1 MRQHLNG
8 SLCILG
14 DLSGRWGCHQNHKL
28 SFELGGLL
36 QHRTTSSY
44 GWPFYTLKLFMQ
56 FKPKLPLV
64 LTETTFSK
72 KALFTK
78 MSLDNLV
85 QKFSTSINPIFKGLN
100 DFLNHL
106 LESIIRW
113 IIYFVDCSINHSFLV
128 LVTLRKVAHH

>member
-1 MRQHLNG
+1 MGENLNV

-14 DLSGRWGCHQNHKL
+14 DMSGRWGCHQNHKL
-28 SFELGGLL
+28 SFERGGLL
-36 QHRTTSSY
+36 QHRTTSSDA
-44 GWPFYTLKLFMQ
+44 WPFYMLKVFMQ

-85 QKFSTSINPIFKGLN
+85 WKFSTGINPIFKGLN
-100 DFLNHL
+100 DFLNPL

-113 IIYFVDCSINHSFLV
+113 VIYFVDGSINLSFLV